1 MEETN
6 VLLEVSSESGD
17 QSPEQERDP
26 LPASAGWGIT
36 VSAVAAIIVVV
47 VVTCMGASCV
57 PGPLLSTAH
66 GSSHLIQT
74 LTLQGKVP
82 FRQGLQGVGQ
92 GHRAHQRLP

>member
-1 MEETN
+1 MNEHTTKTIA
-6 VLLEVSSESGD
+6 EVQGWM
-17 QSPEQERDP
+17 SPEQERDP
-26 LPASAGWGIT
+26 LPARAGWGIT

-47 VVTCMGASCV
+47 VTCMGASCV
-57 PGPLLSTAH
+57 PGPLLNTAH